1 MKWFGKSDKEKKE
14 PEKKSSDESLDNFE
28 EVLERSIREE
38 KTQVIMSRKQESRA
52 KAMVRCL
59 LDSGYSLNEINTLL
73 KSHKNYQLE
82 NGEIKEI

>member
-1 MKWFGKSDKEKKE
+1 MKWFGKTEK
-14 PEKKSSDESLDNFE
+14 PDESPDSNMPDENLDNFE
-28 EVLERSIREE
+28 EIVERSIREE

-59 LDSGYSLNEINTLL
+59 LDSGYSLEEINTLL
-73 KSHKNYQLE
+73 RSRKNYQLE